1 MIARITG
8 KIVEKR
14 PLSIILENHGFSYE
28 VFLPRVAMSRLD
40 ATAGPDGTVSLV
52 TFHYHHVEPSRTI
65 PVLIGFLSEIEREF
79 FEQFISVSGVGPK
92 AALKALNAPI
102 SSIAQ
107 AIDEGNIEFLRSLP
121 GIGPQR
127 ARDIIAKLQ
136 GKVGRFGLVQDGHA
150 RSAAPAAQDV
160 VEEATQVL
168 VRLQYK
174 KQEAKEMIAE
184 ALKRKPGIQDVEEL
198 LNIVYKNRIQRT

>member
-107 AIDEGNIEFLRSLP
+107 AIDEGNI
-121 GIGPQR
+121 
-127 ARDIIAKLQ
+127 IAKLQ